1 MQREVDE
8 NTATIDD
15 LEQDRGPQ
23 EAEEELGGQMEE
35 LRSVHQRRRDI
46 QDKILGYIDE
56 TDRQSSQASFVRS
69 KPNTH
74 LDARVERLLDDIKQ
88 KESDINRLQ
97 LEVDEID

>member
-35 LRSVHQRRRDI
+35 LRSVH
-46 QDKILGYIDE
+46 
-56 TDRQSSQASFVRS
+56 
-69 KPNTH
+69 
-74 LDARVERLLDDIKQ
+74 
-88 KESDINRLQ
+88 
-97 LEVDEID
+97 